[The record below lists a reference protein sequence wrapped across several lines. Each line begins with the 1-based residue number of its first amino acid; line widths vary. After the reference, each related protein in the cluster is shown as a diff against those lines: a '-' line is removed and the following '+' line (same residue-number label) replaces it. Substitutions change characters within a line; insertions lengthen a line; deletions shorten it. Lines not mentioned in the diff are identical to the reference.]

1 MLLVFE
7 RGIFLD
13 RLNVLD
19 FENLNVDFALLNQ
32 GKELIFLA
40 FLNGVVLD
48 FIDFVEV
55 LLMGGSQNWN
65 LIIFEGKLT
74 VIELSKI
81 GFGLN
86 LFFKVDDSL
95 LFIFE

>member
-32 GKELIFLA
+32 GKELIFLV

-48 FIDFVEV
+48 FVDFVEV
-55 LLMGGSQNWN
+55 LLMGGSQN
-65 LIIFEGKLT
+65 
-74 VIELSKI
+74 
-81 GFGLN
+81 
-86 LFFKVDDSL
+86 
-95 LFIFE
+95 